1 MGSRRFR
8 WVAGIGVALVVI
20 AFFVLGGQ
28 PPRREGTK
36 RKVAVA
42 ASVPSRAAKVQP
54 KRPVTE
60 AESPQAEPAA
70 ETAEELPPQI
80 QRFLANNIYPPTSG
94 PLTAEATDLLHP
106 NQRYEKPRPV
116 DEDGKVTSLF
126 TADRYYYTGDEVAVV
141 WLEVRDGDRPAA
153 VDIHAA
159 TARAE
164 DRDGPS
170 GDPIDLKLRS
180 DGGRW
185 GSVLDLAQV
194 FPDHHGTI
202 LLEVA
207 FELEGGEI
215 QREAI
220 RIFST
225 PVDLIPAQ
233 FSGKFRD
240 SVQDGSLLV
249 EVGVDVRA
257 PGFFRF
263 DANLYDRNGAPVA
276 FAVFKGD
283 LAPGENWL
291 PFEFFGKVLRDQGA
305 MGPYSIEQV
314 RGYRFLEGQTPDSER
329 LADEPVAHHTS
340 PYDALAF
347 SDAVYT
353 SEHKERM
360 VALMLEDIDAG
371 RTLDV
376 PDVAANSD

>member
-1 MGSRRFR
+1 MGSRRFW

-20 AFFVLGGQ
+20 ALFMLAGQ
-28 PPRREGTK
+28 APQ
-36 RKVAVA
+36 RKGATRQMALA
-42 ASVPSRAAKVQP
+42 ASAPSRDAKVQP
-54 KRPVTE
+54 KKRVTQD
-60 AESPQAEPAA
+60 ESPQAEPVA
-70 ETAEELPPQI
+70 EAEQDLPPQI
-80 QRFLANNIYPPTSG
+80 RRFLANNVYPPTSG

-106 NQRYEKPRPV
+106 NQRYEKPRPI
-116 DEDGKVTSLF
+116 DEAGKVTSLF
-126 TADRYYYTGDEVAVV
+126 TADRYYYTGDEAAVV
-141 WLEVRDGDRPAA
+141 WLDVRDGDLPAA
-153 VDIHAA
+153 VAIHEA

-164 DRDGPS
+164 DRNGPS
-170 GDPIDLKLRS
+170 GDPVDLKLRS

-207 FELEGGEI
+207 FAVEGGDI

-233 FSGKFRD
+233 LSGEFRD
-240 SVQDGSLLV
+240 AVQDGSLLV
-249 EVGVDVRA
+249 EVGVDVRE

-263 DANLYDRNGAPVA
+263 DANLYDRNGKPVA
-276 FAVFKGD
+276 FSVFKGD
-283 LAPGENWL
+283 LTPGENWV
-291 PFEFFGKVLRDQGA
+291 PFEFFGKILRDQEA

-314 RGYRFLEGQTPDSER
+314 RGYRFLEGQTPDQER
-329 LADEPVAHHTS
+329 LADERVTHRTS
-340 PYDALAF
+340 PYDAFAF

-353 SEHKERM
+353 SAHKEQMIR
-360 VALMLEDIDAG
+360 LMLDDIDAG

-376 PDVAANSD
+376 PEVASNSD